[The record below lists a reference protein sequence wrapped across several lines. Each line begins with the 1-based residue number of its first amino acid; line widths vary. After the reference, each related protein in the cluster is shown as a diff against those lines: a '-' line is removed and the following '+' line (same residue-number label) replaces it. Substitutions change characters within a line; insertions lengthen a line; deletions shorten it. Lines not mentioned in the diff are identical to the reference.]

1 MSRILVDQIR
11 SNSASADAITLDG
24 SGNLT
29 IPGNITCNGN
39 ASVSGTATGFGG
51 GKVLQV
57 VTATT
62 STQHSNSTTTWADT
76 GLSASITP
84 ASTSSKIL
92 ILLSQCFH
100 TASSQSDTGCGI
112 RVRRDSTTI
121 DADSD
126 TRPMYLHVN
135 TAGSLHIGTNYGH
148 HILDSP
154 STTSSITYKT
164 QDRMYYGTH
173 TIVTQ
178 TGNRPSYITLIEIGA

>member
-11 SNSASADAITLDG
+11 SNSASSDAITLDG

-51 GKVLQV
+51 GKLLQA

-62 STQHSNSTTTWADT
+62 STQHSNSSTTWADT

-121 DADSD
+121 DSD
-126 TRPMYLHVN
+126 AEHRPCYLYVN
-135 TAGSLHIGTNYGH
+135 TAGNVQLNMNYSH
-148 HILDSP
+148 QLLDSP
-154 STTSSITYKT
+154 RTTSSITYKT

-178 TGNRPSYITLIEIGA
+178 SGSKPSYITLIEIGA